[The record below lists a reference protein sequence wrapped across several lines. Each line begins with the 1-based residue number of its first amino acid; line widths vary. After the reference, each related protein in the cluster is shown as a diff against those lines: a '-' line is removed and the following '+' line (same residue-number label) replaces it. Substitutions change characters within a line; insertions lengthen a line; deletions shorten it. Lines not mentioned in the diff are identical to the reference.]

1 MQKVIISADSTCD
14 LSREL
19 IESYGIRIF
28 SMYVMLEEQTYRDGV
43 DITPDEIYRAY
54 SERGKLP
61 HTSAVNGEEYAKFFA
76 PMVEEGYE
84 VIHISLGSA
93 LSSTHQNCVLAA
105 QGLNGVYVL
114 DSKNLSTGMGLL
126 VLEAAA
132 RAKAGMDA
140 QSILRE
146 LEALVPLCRAS
157 FVLDDLTFL
166 RAGGR
171 CSALTALGA
180 NLLHIK
186 PSIEVDCRQGGA
198 MGVGKKYRGKME
210 RVLQKYINDQ
220 LTGYTSYHRER
231 VFITHSGTDE
241 ARIALMKEL
250 VEQTGLF
257 DEVIVTRAGCTISAH
272 CGPHTM
278 GVLFIAE

>member
-1 MQKVIISADSTCD
+1 
-14 LSREL
+14 
-19 IESYGIRIF
+19 
-28 SMYVMLEEQTYRDGV
+28 
-43 DITPDEIYRAY
+43 
-54 SERGKLP
+54 
-61 HTSAVNGEEYAKFFA
+61 
-76 PMVEEGYE
+76 
-84 VIHISLGSA
+84 
-93 LSSTHQNCVLAA
+93 
-105 QGLNGVYVL
+105 
-114 DSKNLSTGMGLL
+114 
-126 VLEAAA
+126 
-132 RAKAGMDA
+132 
-140 QSILRE
+140 
-146 LEALVPLCRAS
+146 
-157 FVLDDLTFL
+157 
-166 RAGGR
+166 
-171 CSALTALGA
+171 
-180 NLLHIK
+180 
-186 PSIEVDCRQGGA
+186 EVDCRQGGA